1 MLWLVGVSLF
11 QLVQVGTPL
20 RESMIKSRT
29 LNAISKSLI
38 TTKQALGL
46 GFARDFVDSVP
57 LSTTLRSGST
67 CHTRQ
72 PTVESP

>member
-1 MLWLVGVSLF
+1 LLWLVGVSLF

-20 RESMIKSRT
+20 RESKIKSRT

-57 LSTTLRSGST
+57 LSTTLHSGST
-67 CHTRQ
+67 CHMRQ